1 LILGNIEN
9 KANNIIHIILLI
21 LKNLIRQFITELIY
35 HIQLFNINKNL
46 DKIQFIDKEFGIII
60 NNQKII

>member
-1 LILGNIEN
+1 MILGNIEN